1 MKKQNIILFLFLLV
15 GLSILNYPFLSQW
28 VNRRSE
34 SQAVESYEKQIDVL
48 EEEKKRAIK
57 QEAEAYNKELLE
69 KQTGV
74 SDGFSVKSK
83 RDDRYERILNTS
95 GDGIMGVLRIP
106 KIQVHLPIYHG
117 TSAKVLEEGVGHLY
131 GSSFPTGGEG
141 THSVFSSH
149 RGLPS
154 KTLFTDLDQLKEGD
168 LFFLDIEM
176 GKMDGM
182 QTAREIRQMDEN
194 LALVFVTGYS
204 DYVFDGYQVGA
215 LDYLMKPVKEEKLR
229 SVLQRLSERMIVSAP
244 QYYSFQNTQ
253 GTFRILKKDILYFY
267 SDRRQVILVTK
278 EKEYPFYAK
287 LDEVQQ
293 SVGKGFVRIW
303 FMPNR
308 LILFRQTM

>member
-168 LFFLDIEM
+168 LFFLDILGEEM
-176 GKMDGM
+176 AYRVEEILTVEPEETEALEIIPGK
-182 QTAREIRQMDEN
+182 
-194 LALVFVTGYS
+194 
-204 DYVFDGYQVGA
+204 DYVTLVTCTPYGINSHRLLVRGERI
-215 LDYLMKPVKEEKLR
+215 PWEEKEEKPKEKITHGIWQWMKILFA
-229 SVLQRLSERMIVSAP
+229 VSAV
-244 QYYSFQNTQ
+244 
-253 GTFRILKKDILYFY
+253 
-267 SDRRQVILVTK
+267 VILATGILLIVI
-278 EKEYPFYAK
+278 PFMK
-287 LDEVQQ
+287 KRRGGD
-293 SVGKGFVRIW
+293 
-303 FMPNR
+303 
-308 LILFRQTM
+308 

>member
-168 LFFLDIEM
+168 LFFLDILGEEM
-176 GKMDGM
+176 AYRVEEILTVEPEETEALEIIPGK
-182 QTAREIRQMDEN
+182 
-194 LALVFVTGYS
+194 
-204 DYVFDGYQVGA
+204 DYVTLVTCTPYGINSHRLLVRGERI
-215 LDYLMKPVKEEKLR
+215 LWEEKEEK
-229 SVLQRLSERMIVSAP
+229 
-244 QYYSFQNTQ
+244 
-253 GTFRILKKDILYFY
+253 
-267 SDRRQVILVTK
+267 TK
-278 EKEYPFYAK
+278 EKITH
-287 LDEVQQ
+287 
-293 SVGKGFVRIW
+293 GIW
-303 FMPNR
+303 QWMK
-308 LILFRQTM
+308 ILFVVSAVVILAAGILLIVIPFMKKRRGGD

>member
-154 KTLFTDLDQLKEGD
+154 KTLFTDLNQLKEGD
-168 LFFLDIEM
+168 LFFLDILGEEM
-176 GKMDGM
+176 AYRVEEILTVEPEETEALEIIPGK
-182 QTAREIRQMDEN
+182 
-194 LALVFVTGYS
+194 
-204 DYVFDGYQVGA
+204 DYVTLVTCTPYGINSHRLLVRGERI
-215 LDYLMKPVKEEKLR
+215 LWEEKEEK
-229 SVLQRLSERMIVSAP
+229 
-244 QYYSFQNTQ
+244 
-253 GTFRILKKDILYFY
+253 
-267 SDRRQVILVTK
+267 TK
-278 EKEYPFYAK
+278 EKITH
-287 LDEVQQ
+287 
-293 SVGKGFVRIW
+293 GIW
-303 FMPNR
+303 QWMK
-308 LILFRQTM
+308 ILFVVSAVVILAAGILLIVIPFMKKRRGGD

>member
-74 SDGFSVKSK
+74 SDGFSMQNK
-83 RDDRYERILNTS
+83 RDDIYEEILNPS

-168 LFFLDIEM
+168 LFFLDILGEEM
-176 GKMDGM
+176 AYRVEEILTVEPEETEALEIIPGK
-182 QTAREIRQMDEN
+182 
-194 LALVFVTGYS
+194 
-204 DYVFDGYQVGA
+204 DYVTLVTCTPYGINSHRLLVRGERI
-215 LDYLMKPVKEEKLR
+215 LWEEKEEK
-229 SVLQRLSERMIVSAP
+229 
-244 QYYSFQNTQ
+244 
-253 GTFRILKKDILYFY
+253 
-267 SDRRQVILVTK
+267 TK
-278 EKEYPFYAK
+278 EKITH
-287 LDEVQQ
+287 
-293 SVGKGFVRIW
+293 GIW
-303 FMPNR
+303 QWMK
-308 LILFRQTM
+308 ILFVVSAVVILAAGILLIVIPFMKKRRGGD

>member
-15 GLSILNYPFLSQW
+15 GLSILNYPFISQW

-34 SQAVESYEKQIDVL
+34 SQAVESYEKQTDIL
-48 EEEKKRAIK
+48 AEEKKRAIK

-83 RDDRYERILNTS
+83 RDDRYERIMNPS

-106 KIQVHLPIYHG
+106 KIQVHLPVYHG

-168 LFFLDIEM
+168 LFFLDILGEEM
-176 GKMDGM
+176 AYRVEEILTVEPEETEALEIIPGK
-182 QTAREIRQMDEN
+182 
-194 LALVFVTGYS
+194 
-204 DYVFDGYQVGA
+204 DYVTLVTCTPYGINSHRLLVRGERI
-215 LDYLMKPVKEEKLR
+215 PWEEKKEKPEEKIAHGIWQWMKILFA
-229 SVLQRLSERMIVSAP
+229 VSAV
-244 QYYSFQNTQ
+244 
-253 GTFRILKKDILYFY
+253 
-267 SDRRQVILVTK
+267 VILAAGILLIVI
-278 EKEYPFYAK
+278 PFMK
-287 LDEVQQ
+287 KRRGGD
-293 SVGKGFVRIW
+293 
-303 FMPNR
+303 
-308 LILFRQTM
+308 

>member
-131 GSSFPTGGEG
+131 GSSFPTGGE
-141 THSVFSSH
+141 
-149 RGLPS
+149 
-154 KTLFTDLDQLKEGD
+154 
-168 LFFLDIEM
+168 
-176 GKMDGM
+176 
-182 QTAREIRQMDEN
+182 
-194 LALVFVTGYS
+194 
-204 DYVFDGYQVGA
+204 
-215 LDYLMKPVKEEKLR
+215 
-229 SVLQRLSERMIVSAP
+229 
-244 QYYSFQNTQ
+244 
-253 GTFRILKKDILYFY
+253 
-267 SDRRQVILVTK
+267 
-278 EKEYPFYAK
+278 
-287 LDEVQQ
+287 
-293 SVGKGFVRIW
+293 
-303 FMPNR
+303 
-308 LILFRQTM
+308 

>member
-168 LFFLDIEM
+168 LFFLDILGEKM
-176 GKMDGM
+176 AYRVEEILTVEPEETEALEIIPGK
-182 QTAREIRQMDEN
+182 
-194 LALVFVTGYS
+194 
-204 DYVFDGYQVGA
+204 DYVTLVTCTPYGINSHRLLVRGERI
-215 LDYLMKPVKEEKLR
+215 LWEEKEEK
-229 SVLQRLSERMIVSAP
+229 
-244 QYYSFQNTQ
+244 
-253 GTFRILKKDILYFY
+253 
-267 SDRRQVILVTK
+267 TK
-278 EKEYPFYAK
+278 EKITH
-287 LDEVQQ
+287 
-293 SVGKGFVRIW
+293 GIW
-303 FMPNR
+303 QWMK
-308 LILFRQTM
+308 ILFVVSAVVILAAGILLIVIPFMKKRRGGD

>member
-15 GLSILNYPFLSQW
+15 GLSILNYPFISQW

-83 RDDRYERILNTS
+83 RDDRYERILNLS

-168 LFFLDIEM
+168 LFFLDILGEEM
-176 GKMDGM
+176 AYRVEEILTVEPEETEALEIIPGK
-182 QTAREIRQMDEN
+182 
-194 LALVFVTGYS
+194 
-204 DYVFDGYQVGA
+204 DYVTLVTCTPYGINSHRLLVRGERI
-215 LDYLMKPVKEEKLR
+215 LWEEKEEK
-229 SVLQRLSERMIVSAP
+229 
-244 QYYSFQNTQ
+244 
-253 GTFRILKKDILYFY
+253 
-267 SDRRQVILVTK
+267 TK
-278 EKEYPFYAK
+278 EKITH
-287 LDEVQQ
+287 
-293 SVGKGFVRIW
+293 GIW
-303 FMPNR
+303 QWMK
-308 LILFRQTM
+308 ILFVVSAVVILAAGILLIVIPFMKKRRGGD

>member
-15 GLSILNYPFLSQW
+15 GLSILNYPFISQW

-34 SQAVESYEKQIDVL
+34 SQAVESYEKQTDIL

-83 RDDRYERILNTS
+83 RDDRYERILNLS

-106 KIQVHLPIYHG
+106 KIQVHLPVYHG

-154 KTLFTDLDQLKEGD
+154 KTLFTDLDQMQEGD
-168 LFFLDIEM
+168 LFFLDILGEEM
-176 GKMDGM
+176 AYRVEEILTVEPEETDALEIIPGK
-182 QTAREIRQMDEN
+182 
-194 LALVFVTGYS
+194 
-204 DYVFDGYQVGA
+204 DYVTLVTCTPYGINSHRLLVRGERISW
-215 LDYLMKPVKEEKLR
+215 EEKDKEPEENEAYGIWRWMKILF
-229 SVLQRLSERMIVSAP
+229 IVSAV
-244 QYYSFQNTQ
+244 
-253 GTFRILKKDILYFY
+253 
-267 SDRRQVILVTK
+267 VILAAGILLIVI
-278 EKEYPFYAK
+278 PFMK
-287 LDEVQQ
+287 KRRGGD
-293 SVGKGFVRIW
+293 
-303 FMPNR
+303 
-308 LILFRQTM
+308 

>member
-15 GLSILNYPFLSQW
+15 GLSILNYPFISQW

-168 LFFLDIEM
+168 LFFLDILGEEM
-176 GKMDGM
+176 AYRVEEILTVEPEETEALEIIPGK
-182 QTAREIRQMDEN
+182 
-194 LALVFVTGYS
+194 
-204 DYVFDGYQVGA
+204 DYVTLVTCTPYGINSHRLLVRGERI
-215 LDYLMKPVKEEKLR
+215 LWEEKEEK
-229 SVLQRLSERMIVSAP
+229 
-244 QYYSFQNTQ
+244 
-253 GTFRILKKDILYFY
+253 
-267 SDRRQVILVTK
+267 TK
-278 EKEYPFYAK
+278 EKITH
-287 LDEVQQ
+287 
-293 SVGKGFVRIW
+293 GIW
-303 FMPNR
+303 QWMK
-308 LILFRQTM
+308 ILFVVSAVVILAAGILLIVIPFMKKRRGGD

>member
-15 GLSILNYPFLSQW
+15 GLSILNYPFISQW

-34 SQAVESYEKQIDVL
+34 SQAVESYEKQTDIL

-83 RDDRYERILNTS
+83 RDDRYERILNLS

-106 KIQVHLPIYHG
+106 KIQVHLPVYHG

-168 LFFLDIEM
+168 LFFLDILGEKM
-176 GKMDGM
+176 AYRVEEILTVEPEETEALEIIPGK
-182 QTAREIRQMDEN
+182 
-194 LALVFVTGYS
+194 
-204 DYVFDGYQVGA
+204 DYVTLVTCTPYGINSHRLLVRGERI
-215 LDYLMKPVKEEKLR
+215 LWEEKEEK
-229 SVLQRLSERMIVSAP
+229 
-244 QYYSFQNTQ
+244 
-253 GTFRILKKDILYFY
+253 
-267 SDRRQVILVTK
+267 TK
-278 EKEYPFYAK
+278 EKITH
-287 LDEVQQ
+287 
-293 SVGKGFVRIW
+293 GIW
-303 FMPNR
+303 QWMK
-308 LILFRQTM
+308 ILFVVSAVVILAAGILLIVIPFMKKRRGGD

>member
-83 RDDRYERILNTS
+83 RDDRYERILNLS

-168 LFFLDIEM
+168 LFFLDILGEKM
-176 GKMDGM
+176 AYRVEEILTVEPEETEALEIIPGK
-182 QTAREIRQMDEN
+182 
-194 LALVFVTGYS
+194 
-204 DYVFDGYQVGA
+204 DYVTLVTCTPYGINSHRLLVRGERI
-215 LDYLMKPVKEEKLR
+215 LWEEKEEK
-229 SVLQRLSERMIVSAP
+229 
-244 QYYSFQNTQ
+244 
-253 GTFRILKKDILYFY
+253 
-267 SDRRQVILVTK
+267 TK
-278 EKEYPFYAK
+278 EKITH
-287 LDEVQQ
+287 
-293 SVGKGFVRIW
+293 GIW
-303 FMPNR
+303 QWMK
-308 LILFRQTM
+308 ILFVVSAVVILAAGILLIVIPFMKKRRGGD

>member
-117 TSAKVLEEGVGHLY
+117 TSATVLEEGVGHLY

-168 LFFLDIEM
+168 LFFLDILGEKM
-176 GKMDGM
+176 AYRVEEILTVEPEETEALEIIPGK
-182 QTAREIRQMDEN
+182 
-194 LALVFVTGYS
+194 
-204 DYVFDGYQVGA
+204 DYVTLVTCTPYGINSHRLLVRGERI
-215 LDYLMKPVKEEKLR
+215 LWEEKEEK
-229 SVLQRLSERMIVSAP
+229 
-244 QYYSFQNTQ
+244 
-253 GTFRILKKDILYFY
+253 
-267 SDRRQVILVTK
+267 TK
-278 EKEYPFYAK
+278 EKITH
-287 LDEVQQ
+287 
-293 SVGKGFVRIW
+293 GIW
-303 FMPNR
+303 QWMK
-308 LILFRQTM
+308 ILFVVSAVVILAAGILLIVIPFMKKRRGGD

>member
-106 KIQVHLPIYHG
+106 KIQVHLPVYHG

-154 KTLFTDLDQLKEGD
+154 KPLFTDLDQLKEGD
-168 LFFLDIEM
+168 LFFLDILGEEM
-176 GKMDGM
+176 AYRVEEILTVEPEETEALEIIPGK
-182 QTAREIRQMDEN
+182 
-194 LALVFVTGYS
+194 
-204 DYVFDGYQVGA
+204 DYVTLVTCTPYGINSHRLLVRGERI
-215 LDYLMKPVKEEKLR
+215 LWEEKEEK
-229 SVLQRLSERMIVSAP
+229 
-244 QYYSFQNTQ
+244 
-253 GTFRILKKDILYFY
+253 
-267 SDRRQVILVTK
+267 TK
-278 EKEYPFYAK
+278 EKITH
-287 LDEVQQ
+287 
-293 SVGKGFVRIW
+293 GIW
-303 FMPNR
+303 QWMK
-308 LILFRQTM
+308 ILFVVSAVVILAAGILLIVIPFMKKRRGGD

>member
-83 RDDRYERILNTS
+83 RDDRYERIPNTS

-168 LFFLDIEM
+168 LFFLDILGEEM
-176 GKMDGM
+176 AYRVEEILTVEPEETEALEIIPGK
-182 QTAREIRQMDEN
+182 
-194 LALVFVTGYS
+194 
-204 DYVFDGYQVGA
+204 DYVTLVTCTPYGINSHRLLVRGERI
-215 LDYLMKPVKEEKLR
+215 LWEEKEEK
-229 SVLQRLSERMIVSAP
+229 
-244 QYYSFQNTQ
+244 
-253 GTFRILKKDILYFY
+253 
-267 SDRRQVILVTK
+267 TK
-278 EKEYPFYAK
+278 EKITH
-287 LDEVQQ
+287 
-293 SVGKGFVRIW
+293 GIW
-303 FMPNR
+303 QWMK
-308 LILFRQTM
+308 ILFVVSAVVILAAGILLIVIPFMKKRRGGD

>member
-106 KIQVHLPIYHG
+106 KIQVHLPVYHG

-168 LFFLDIEM
+168 LFFLDILGEKM
-176 GKMDGM
+176 AYRVEEILTVEPEETEALEIIPGK
-182 QTAREIRQMDEN
+182 
-194 LALVFVTGYS
+194 
-204 DYVFDGYQVGA
+204 DYVTLVTCTPYGINSHRLLVRGERI
-215 LDYLMKPVKEEKLR
+215 LWEEKEEK
-229 SVLQRLSERMIVSAP
+229 
-244 QYYSFQNTQ
+244 
-253 GTFRILKKDILYFY
+253 
-267 SDRRQVILVTK
+267 TK
-278 EKEYPFYAK
+278 EKITH
-287 LDEVQQ
+287 
-293 SVGKGFVRIW
+293 GIW
-303 FMPNR
+303 QWMK
-308 LILFRQTM
+308 ILFVVSAVVILAAGILLIVIPFMKKRRGGD

>member
-83 RDDRYERILNTS
+83 RDDRYERILNLS

-106 KIQVHLPIYHG
+106 KIQVHLPVYHG

-154 KTLFTDLDQLKEGD
+154 KTLFTDLDQMQEGD
-168 LFFLDIEM
+168 LFFLDILGEEM
-176 GKMDGM
+176 AYRVEEILTVEPEETEALEIMPGK
-182 QTAREIRQMDEN
+182 
-194 LALVFVTGYS
+194 
-204 DYVFDGYQVGA
+204 DYVTLVTCTPYGINSHRLLVRGERI
-215 LDYLMKPVKEEKLR
+215 PWEEKEEKTKEEIAHGIWQWMKILF
-229 SVLQRLSERMIVSAP
+229 VVSAV
-244 QYYSFQNTQ
+244 
-253 GTFRILKKDILYFY
+253 
-267 SDRRQVILVTK
+267 VILAAGILLIVI
-278 EKEYPFYAK
+278 PFMK
-287 LDEVQQ
+287 KRRGGD
-293 SVGKGFVRIW
+293 
-303 FMPNR
+303 
-308 LILFRQTM
+308 

>member
-15 GLSILNYPFLSQW
+15 GLSILNYPFISQW

-83 RDDRYERILNTS
+83 RDDRYERILNLS

-106 KIQVHLPIYHG
+106 KIQVHLPVYHG

-168 LFFLDIEM
+168 LFFLDILGEKM
-176 GKMDGM
+176 AYRVEEILTVEPEETEALEIIPGK
-182 QTAREIRQMDEN
+182 
-194 LALVFVTGYS
+194 
-204 DYVFDGYQVGA
+204 DYVTLVTCTPYGINSHRLLVRGERI
-215 LDYLMKPVKEEKLR
+215 PWEEKEEK
-229 SVLQRLSERMIVSAP
+229 
-244 QYYSFQNTQ
+244 
-253 GTFRILKKDILYFY
+253 
-267 SDRRQVILVTK
+267 TK
-278 EKEYPFYAK
+278 EKITH
-287 LDEVQQ
+287 
-293 SVGKGFVRIW
+293 GIW
-303 FMPNR
+303 QWMK
-308 LILFRQTM
+308 ILFVVSAVVILAAGILLIVIPFMKKRRGGD